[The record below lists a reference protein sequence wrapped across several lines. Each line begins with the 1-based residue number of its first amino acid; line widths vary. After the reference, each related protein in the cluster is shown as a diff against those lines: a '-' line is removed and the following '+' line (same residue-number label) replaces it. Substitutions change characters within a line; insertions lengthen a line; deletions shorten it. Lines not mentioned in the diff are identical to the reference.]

1 MDVARSPERAGC
13 QDHGM
18 RSADPLLAGLGEQAR
33 LLQPRTVALRRAL
46 HRHPEVGLNVPRTR
60 DAVVAELADL
70 PVQVH
75 HGRATTS
82 LVAVLEGT
90 RPGSTVLLRA
100 DMDALPLQEDASLPF
115 RSQVDGAM
123 HACGHD
129 MHVTMLTTAA
139 QLLVARREQ
148 LAGRVLLMFQPG
160 EEGYHGA
167 RIMIDEGLLDRHG

>member
-1 MDVARSPERAGC
+1 
-13 QDHGM
+13 M

-33 LLQPRTVALRRAL
+33 RLQPRTVALRRAL
-46 HRHPEVGLNVPRTR
+46 HRHPELGLNLPRTR
-60 DAVVAELADL
+60 DAVVAELANL

-82 LVAVLEGT
+82 VVAVLEGA

-100 DMDALPLQEDASLPF
+100 DMDALPLQEDAGLPF

-129 MHVTMLTTAA
+129 THVAMLATAA
-139 QLLVARREQ
+139 RLLAARREQ
-148 LAGRVLLMFQPG
+148 LAGRVRADVP
-160 EEGYHGA
+160 A
-167 RIMIDEGLLDRHG
+167 RRGGLPRRPPS